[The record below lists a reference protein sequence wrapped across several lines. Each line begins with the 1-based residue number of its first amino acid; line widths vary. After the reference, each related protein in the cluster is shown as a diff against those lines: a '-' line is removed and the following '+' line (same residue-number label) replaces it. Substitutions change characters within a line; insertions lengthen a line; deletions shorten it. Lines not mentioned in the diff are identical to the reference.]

1 MNENSVYMQQ
11 LYAQYQA
18 MNNSQ
23 TRMLGNSG
31 LQGALAPMTEKP
43 SEQKPRTHTIRITEA
58 SNGLIL
64 SIGHVTRIVGPDAV
78 LAEELAAAWAQY
90 KLGE

>member
-1 MNENSVYMQQ
+1 MNENDVCMNQ

-18 MNNSQ
+18 LQNNQS
-23 TRMLGNSG
+23 RMIGNSG
-31 LQGALAPMTEKP
+31 LQGALAPMAEKP
-43 SEQKPRTHTIRITEA
+43 SEQKSRTHTIRITEA

-64 SIGHVTRIVGPDAV
+64 SIGHVTRIVGPDAA

>member
-1 MNENSVYMQQ
+1 MIETDVYMQQ

-18 MNNSQ
+18 MQNSQ

-31 LQGALAPMTEKP
+31 LLGALAPMAEKP
-43 SEQKPRTHTIRITEA
+43 SEQKTRTHTIRITEA

-64 SIGHVTRIVGPDAV
+64 SIGHVTHIVGPDAA
-78 LAEELAAAWAQY
+78 LAEELAAAWTQY